1 MKSVPRTNSNV
12 LCRKPARRVWAVA
25 VSSRFSFFMP
35 KSAPFEGS
43 CTSPFAWGFLLVC
56 MHIRRLHLHLHVHVH
71 LHVYLHLHV
80 QARSLCLWMMSHSSG
95 TGFVVILY
103 PILHNFHIALR
114 TSEIHLP
121 QQSSMHSLNADS
133 YVNAYVAKHNVG
145 RQTCAMACRHVAV
158 ATSTYAHMHG
168 CNHALDHTNHRCS
181 CRCGCRC
188 SHRCSCRCGCRC
200 SCRLRDLVIA
210 AMN

>member
-1 MKSVPRTNSNV
+1 MPRTNSNV

-43 CTSPFAWGFLLVC
+43 CT
-56 MHIRRLHLHLHVHVH
+56 
-71 LHVYLHLHV
+71 
-80 QARSLCLWMMSHSSG
+80 LCLWMMSHSSG